1 MSRNLSFNTRKS
13 LCNQLGEAAG
23 NEVAD
28 LLQQLIRRVE
38 LLERTKVDVTPIVPS
53 LAVEQPAIAKSQQD
67 GLA

>member
-38 LLERTKVDVTPIVPS
+38 LLERTKVDVTPIVPA
-53 LAVEQPAIAKSQQD
+53 LNVTPAPAAKAERSS
-67 GLA
+67 